1 MSNSEV
7 RMDIDFCNILIKK
20 RSLRFDYKEAK
31 VKKECILLLIN
42 LIFYSVPLY
51 IFLFLERSKPD

>member
-1 MSNSEV
+1 MFSNAI

-31 VKKECILLLIN
+31 VISN
-42 LIFYSVPLY
+42 H
-51 IFLFLERSKPD
+51 